1 MTRDDI
7 IRLARE
13 AGFEVNFDIW
23 AVSVDG
29 IHINKH
35 LERFAALVAAAEREA
50 CAKIA
55 DGQLMNQTQLL
66 TNPPQSGAAWT
77 IAAAIRAR
85 GESK

>member
-1 MTRDDI
+1 MNRENI
-7 IRLARE
+7 NRLARE
-13 AGFEVNFDIW
+13 ARGYISELPNGDAWLFDD
-23 AVSVDG
+23 AA
-29 IHINKH
+29 
-35 LERFAALVAAAEREA
+35 LERFAALVAAAERKA

-85 GESK
+85 GQ